1 MRTATHTFTLN
12 TFFCKKF
19 LQEAVYTLSES
30 ILDIE
35 RFKKI
40 APAGYVPN
48 SNLAAIQY
56 VYSLLKKSH
65 QNEFFFK
72 NTIFNHFVTD
82 DKIKNGTY
90 PSIQNEM
97 PVAASITDL
106 IVTEKGKSSEVLEIK
121 SECDSFDRLASQLPD
136 YYKVFRKVSLV
147 TGEKLFKKAKER
159 FGDTQ
164 LGLYVID
171 RNGALFKEREPVERY
186 DLLDKR
192 EIFRSLRK
200 TEYLKILNEHYDKLP
215 AFKDSPETNYND
227 LCELFKRLDVQTI
240 TNHVDEVMAQ
250 RFYRVKDLI
259 KVPYELRSIYYFG
272 TLTRIERIRLLNFL
286 EK

>member
-1 MRTATHTFTLN
+1 
-12 TFFCKKF
+12 
-19 LQEAVYTLSES
+19 
-30 ILDIE
+30 
-35 RFKKI
+35 
-40 APAGYVPN
+40 
-48 SNLAAIQY
+48 
-56 VYSLLKKSH
+56 
-65 QNEFFFK
+65 
-72 NTIFNHFVTD
+72 
-82 DKIKNGTY
+82 
-90 PSIQNEM
+90 M

-200 TEYLKILNEHYDKLP
+200 PEYLKILHEHYDRVP
-215 AFKDSPETNYND
+215 TFKESPMTNYND
-227 LCELFKRLDVQTI
+227 LCELFKRLDKQTI
-240 TNHVDEVMAQ
+240 NKHLDEVMAQ

-272 TLTRIERIRLLNFL
+272 KLTRIERGRLLNFL

>member
-1 MRTATHTFTLN
+1 MRTATHTFTLD

-19 LQEAVYTLSES
+19 LQEAVYSLSKS

-65 QNEFFFK
+65 RNEFFFK

-159 FGDTQ
+159 FGNTD

-171 RNGALFKEREPVERY
+171 SNGEFYKEREPEERH
-186 DLLDKR
+186 DLISKR

-200 TEYLKILNEHYDKLP
+200 PEYLKILNEHYDRVP
-215 AFKDSPETNYND
+215 TFKESPMTNYND
-227 LCELFKRLDVQTI
+227 LCELFCRLDKQTI
-240 TNHVDEVMAQ
+240 NKHLDEVMAQ

-272 TLTRIERIRLLNFL
+272 TLTRIQRVRLLNFL

>member
-1 MRTATHTFTLN
+1 MRTATHTFTLD

-19 LQEAVYTLSES
+19 LQEAVYAPKS

-106 IVTEKGKSSEVLEIK
+106 IVTEKGKTSEVLEIK
-121 SECDSFDRLASQLPD
+121 SECDSFYRLASQLPD

-159 FGDTQ
+159 FENSQ

-200 TEYLKILNEHYDKLP
+200 AEYLKILNEHYDKLP

-259 KVPYELRSIYYFG
+259 KVPYELRSIYYF
-272 TLTRIERIRLLNFL
+272 
-286 EK
+286 

>member
-1 MRTATHTFTLN
+1 
-12 TFFCKKF
+12 
-19 LQEAVYTLSES
+19 
-30 ILDIE
+30 
-35 RFKKI
+35 
-40 APAGYVPN
+40 
-48 SNLAAIQY
+48 
-56 VYSLLKKSH
+56 
-65 QNEFFFK
+65 
-72 NTIFNHFVTD
+72 
-82 DKIKNGTY
+82 
-90 PSIQNEM
+90 M

-159 FGDTQ
+159 FGNTG

-171 RNGALFKEREPVERY
+171 SNGEFYKEREPEERH
-186 DLLDKR
+186 DIISKR
-192 EIFRSLRK
+192 EIFRCLRK
-200 TEYLKILNEHYDKLP
+200 PEYLKILHEHYDRVP
-215 AFKDSPETNYND
+215 TFKESPMTNYND
-227 LCELFKRLDVQTI
+227 LCELFCRLDKQTI
-240 TNHVDEVMAQ
+240 NKHLDEVMAQ

-272 TLTRIERIRLLNFL
+272 TLTRIERVRLLNFL